1 MSNARQKGGVVLSR
15 QGRKLSAAERKACKL
30 RNRDYSC
37 DMDGIQCAPQGPQPP
52 RCRIYQ
58 E

>member
-1 MSNARQKGGVVLSR
+1 MSNARQKVLSR